1 MRPHQGLSARWTGEI
16 VPIEQGDYRFRVTTD
31 SGRQGSW
38 ELFVD
43 NEKVT
48 SEDELLEL
56 KAERA
61 VDLEL
66 RWMDSADIKVHYITV
81 TAHPLT
87 NYVLTDG
94 INSVE
99 AKTSDQSDLNE
110 LVNALKKAD
119 GYGSL
124 LFTIQSNTSNGTI
137 ELNYKNELAEQ
148 HIASITADN
157 ESPIEAT
164 SEQNSGDHSVRL
176 EWAKANKPFEVIDV
190 STLRTGKTIT
200 AMDILGSNDLLI
212 PILDREL
219 YTGITKNW
227 EGNTKWGDIDND
239 GDLDLLVFSFD
250 EMGNGESQIL
260 INEVDDNGHHHFTSS
275 FDLPAFERVHSAEW
289 GDWNSDGYLDL
300 VVTGIR
306 TNEEFKREE
315 TVELLLNREGIDFHV
330 ATPEKWEEAI
340 DETWITLDSDP
351 TNNILKASWG
361 DLDLDGQL
369 DLAIT
374 NEIDT
379 QILIIPSNSSVFKEN
394 LPHGMNGTKLQFG
407 HYESSDG
414 DASFADRG
422 LGIDPDNP
430 FPETPER
437 IAEGMDIAA
446 HRSWSEQDYSTVSSE
461 QELIFWD
468 SYSNLFD
475 LNRDLVSLDPHLAQ
489 LNEMMN
495 GDINANYLTKN
506 GLIELAPSSTELDL
520 SYSFYRINRN
530 LLISAPDSYLH
541 IEEVKPSTKYVL
553 TDGSHSIEATT
564 SDETDLK
571 RLVDALK
578 QADEYGKLQ
587 FTIQSNTSNGRIELN
602 HKNESFSVNS
612 ASITAGSESPTEA
625 SSGEKGIIETNNLS
639 QAQRAELAK
648 YWYVNPNQTSNQ
660 FIQSAYLDAGSSSA
674 MDESLV
680 ALESKWEFMGGGN
693 YNDNPLTFRYD
704 QDYFYFLE
712 FDDSL
717 AGNIEANNNVVEM
730 KQHYTANDILGRNS
744 GTGEQQNISN
754 LKAGDLNKDQEI
766 SKNLRELLEL
776 LLRESIDFEGPHNG
790 QQAWSTHFWRAE
802 APINADEVEKHE
814 YAMNQYMSKLKTAF
828 NT

>member
-1 MRPHQGLSARWTGEI
+1 MIGYYLPDGNLSEATSGLSARWTGEI

-31 SGRQGSW
+31 SGRQGLW

-289 GDWNSDGYLDL
+289 EIG
-300 VVTGIR
+300 
-306 TNEEFKREE
+306 
-315 TVELLLNREGIDFHV
+315 TVM
-330 ATPEKWEEAI
+330 AT
-340 DETWITLDSDP
+340 
-351 TNNILKASWG
+351 
-361 DLDLDGQL
+361 
-369 DLAIT
+369 
-374 NEIDT
+374 
-379 QILIIPSNSSVFKEN
+379 
-394 LPHGMNGTKLQFG
+394 
-407 HYESSDG
+407 
-414 DASFADRG
+414 
-422 LGIDPDNP
+422 
-430 FPETPER
+430 
-437 IAEGMDIAA
+437 
-446 HRSWSEQDYSTVSSE
+446 
-461 QELIFWD
+461 
-468 SYSNLFD
+468 
-475 LNRDLVSLDPHLAQ
+475 
-489 LNEMMN
+489 
-495 GDINANYLTKN
+495 
-506 GLIELAPSSTELDL
+506 
-520 SYSFYRINRN
+520 
-530 LLISAPDSYLH
+530 
-541 IEEVKPSTKYVL
+541 
-553 TDGSHSIEATT
+553 
-564 SDETDLK
+564 
-571 RLVDALK
+571 
-578 QADEYGKLQ
+578 
-587 FTIQSNTSNGRIELN
+587 
-602 HKNESFSVNS
+602 
-612 ASITAGSESPTEA
+612 
-625 SSGEKGIIETNNLS
+625 
-639 QAQRAELAK
+639 
-648 YWYVNPNQTSNQ
+648 
-660 FIQSAYLDAGSSSA
+660 
-674 MDESLV
+674 
-680 ALESKWEFMGGGN
+680 
-693 YNDNPLTFRYD
+693 
-704 QDYFYFLE
+704 
-712 FDDSL
+712 
-717 AGNIEANNNVVEM
+717 
-730 KQHYTANDILGRNS
+730 
-744 GTGEQQNISN
+744 
-754 LKAGDLNKDQEI
+754 
-766 SKNLRELLEL
+766 
-776 LLRESIDFEGPHNG
+776 
-790 QQAWSTHFWRAE
+790 
-802 APINADEVEKHE
+802 
-814 YAMNQYMSKLKTAF
+814 
-828 NT
+828 